1 MQMKKIL
8 VCALLS
14 SVVLSGCGYTI
25 ENVGDNVPE
34 NTVTSDVGVV
44 EDMAESATADEAEAE
59 VIPLAATMTTVNAE
73 AEDGAVISTTV
84 NAEAGDGAANN
95 ATVDAEAED
104 GANDS
109 LQQTEVEESAVPVPV
124 TIGTMTFQSTDTE
137 IDISGIDLSKLD
149 TPIEELLPL
158 FPDLTRVTMLDCGL
172 TNDGY
177 AAICD
182 AFPEIK
188 FVWEI
193 IMSHWKVRTD
203 AVAFGTFKTCSQT
216 FFLYDDEAKYLKYCT
231 DLVALDLGHNHV
243 TDFSFLQSMPEL
255 KVLILVD
262 NVHHIENGRARHVK
276 DMSYIACCPKIEY
289 LEIFC
294 NAVPDISFLASL
306 PNIKDLNISYNP
318 INDSMMPYLYD
329 LPKLERLWMEHTKVS
344 YSEFEKLQAHYPNVE
359 MHYYGEGSIDH
370 GWRTGSHYLA
380 MRNMLKNNV
389 VDPVYAD

>member
-1 MQMKKIL
+1 
-8 VCALLS
+8 
-14 SVVLSGCGYTI
+14 
-25 ENVGDNVPE
+25 
-34 NTVTSDVGVV
+34 
-44 EDMAESATADEAEAE
+44 
-59 VIPLAATMTTVNAE
+59 
-73 AEDGAVISTTV
+73 
-84 NAEAGDGAANN
+84 
-95 ATVDAEAED
+95 
-104 GANDS
+104 
-109 LQQTEVEESAVPVPV
+109 
-124 TIGTMTFQSTDTE
+124 
-137 IDISGIDLSKLD
+137 
-149 TPIEELLPL
+149 
-158 FPDLTRVTMLDCGL
+158 MLDCGL

-276 DMSYIACCPKIEY
+276 NMSYIACCPKIEY